1 MLLQARNVLT
11 EEINRQK
18 KIQISANKLYKKV
31 KNKRASYW
39 HRNIV
44 STNSCAFQKTDSNHG
59 MQELMIPALCSP
71 AKPNTTQC
79 DDMAVWLRTFRQL
92 WQMAFYES

>member
-31 KNKRASYW
+31 KNKRASY
-39 HRNIV
+39 
-44 STNSCAFQKTDSNHG
+44 
-59 MQELMIPALCSP
+59 
-71 AKPNTTQC
+71 
-79 DDMAVWLRTFRQL
+79 
-92 WQMAFYES
+92 